1 MKAWIKALRLRTLPL
16 AISGIFVGNALAYY
30 HGRYDPLIF
39 KLSLYTAILLQ
50 ILSNLANDYGDYKK
64 GTDND
69 DRIGPQR
76 ALQSGSIKEA
86 DMKMAMT
93 IVGFFSLICGL
104 WLIYIGTKD
113 LDWSS
118 GIIFFLLGVIS
129 IFAAITYTVGKN
141 AYGYKGLGDLLV
153 FIFFGL
159 VAVGGSFYLQY
170 KMTLYQI
177 FLPASSLGFFS
188 AGVLNMNNMRD
199 IENDK
204 NCGKITIPVR
214 IGIKNAKFYHSFL
227 IVSGILTSTVYI
239 LQYRLTYSLVLAI
252 PFLLFTINLFQV
264 FKAKD
269 CIIFD
274 NQLKLV
280 VLATLTYAIT
290 FSILLIV

>member
-16 AISGIFVGNALAYY
+16 AISGIFVGNALAY
-30 HGRYDPLIF
+30 HFGRYEPLIF

-50 ILSNLANDYGDYKK
+50 ILSNLANDYGDFKK

-69 DRIGPQR
+69 NRIGPQR
-76 ALQSGSIKEA
+76 ALQSGTIKEA

-118 GIIFFLLGVIS
+118 GIIFLLLGIIA

-170 KMTLYQI
+170 KMILYQI
-177 FLPASSLGFFS
+177 FLPAASLGFFS

-227 IVSGILTSTVYI
+227 VVSGILSSVMYI
-239 LQYRLTYSLVLAI
+239 LQYKINYSFVLAVPLI
-252 PFLLFTINLFQV
+252 LFILNIIQV
-264 FKAKD
+264 LKAKD
-269 CIIFD
+269 FRIFD
-274 NQLKLV
+274 KQLKLV